1 MELYAKVFEDMSH
14 LNCMVYKREMRH
26 GRVSLVR
33 VDATYLPDIF
43 WDAVN
48 SKVEGYGRDRDGVVT
63 FHHKRLSNAPE
74 RFLLSGPFLR
84 EREKIVT
91 AVHVDLSDIDV
102 NERPGNPPRP
112 DPAAFP
118 V

>member
-63 FHHKRLSNAPE
+63 FHHKRLSTI
-74 RFLLSGPFLR
+74 LLSNFA
-84 EREKIVT
+84 T
-91 AVHVDLSDIDV
+91 LSPCTTFRMQI
-102 NERPGNPPRP
+102 
-112 DPAAFP
+112 
-118 V
+118 